1 MAVFMS
7 SDSTRAQYGPVKF
20 PEGENIFRC
29 LNIFYALDIFARTVE
44 HHAGAEGGA
53 GVDDVAEGEGVS
65 AVQVEVAG
73 GEGDVAEAVL
83 VLDAVAEL
91 LVVDHLRKIYC

>member
-20 PEGENIFRC
+20 PEDENIFN

-73 GEGDVAEAVL
+73 GQRHVAEAVL

-91 LVVDHLRKIYC
+91 LVVDHLNIINC